1 MFSISLMGIALLIS
15 GLLPVNGYL
24 VFVLCSVLMG
34 LSSPFY
40 NGVQMAL
47 IQEKIQPEYLGRVF
61 GLLGSLV
68 SFAMP
73 IGLIVSGFSRIELA
87 LTRGF
92 CYRGLSSSEL
102 PYYVHLFP
110 PSENWTKKQ
119 KLSSYDLCKSFFS
132 VHLI

>member
-47 IQEKIQPEYLGRVF
+47 IQENIQPEYLGRVF

-73 IGLIVSGFSRIELA
+73 IGLIVSGIFSDRVGINTWFLLSGVVIIGIAILCASLPSIRELD
-87 LTRGF
+87 
-92 CYRGLSSSEL
+92 
-102 PYYVHLFP
+102 
-110 PSENWTKKQ
+110 KKAETEF
-119 KLSSYDLCKSFFS
+119 L
-132 VHLI
+132 